1 MSPADRNPADKTT
14 GKRVL
19 LIIAGG
25 IAAYKALDIIRR
37 GRERG
42 LEFRVILTHGGAQFI
57 TPLSVA
63 SLAGSK
69 VYTELFSLTDEAEM
83 GHIRLVREA
92 DLVLVAPATAD
103 IIAKMAHGRA
113 DDLATTALLANDRP
127 VLIAPSMNAIMWTHP
142 AVQEN
147 VATLRARGVGTVGP
161 GAGDLACGEVGD
173 GRLAEPLDIVAAVLA
188 RLEPGPLTGLKALVT
203 SGPTYEAI
211 DPVRFI
217 GNRSSGKQGHAIAA
231 ALAAA
236 GAHTT
241 LVTGPTAL
249 PDPAGCHVHHIESAA
264 EMLAQTLEHLPV
276 DIAVAAAAV
285 SDWKPTAQAAQKM
298 KKQDG
303 AAPPQLDL
311 TTNPDI
317 LATIAAPG
325 PTRPRL
331 VVGFAAE
338 TEKVVEHAV
347 AKRRKKQC
355 DWILANDVS
364 PETGTFG
371 GADNKVYFIDGAGS
385 EEWPRLSKTELAQRL
400 VARIITEFKK
410 AAE

>member
-1 MSPADRNPADKTT
+1 MGV

-42 LEFRVILTHGGAQFI
+42 LDFRVILTKGGAEFV

-69 VYTELFSLTDEAEM
+69 AYTELFSLTDEAEM

-103 IIAKMAHGRA
+103 LIAKMAHGLA
-113 DDLATTALLANDRP
+113 DDLASTALLANDRP
-127 VLIAPSMNAIMWTHP
+127 VLIAPSMNVVMWRQP
-142 AVQEN
+142 AVQAN
-147 VATLRARGVGTVGP
+147 VATLRARGVSVVGP

-173 GRLAEPLDIVAAVLA
+173 GRLAEPLDIVTAALKI
-188 RLEPGPLTGLKALVT
+188 LSDGPLKGLKALVT
-203 SGPTYEAI
+203 SGPTFEAI

-236 GAHTT
+236 GAETM
-241 LVTGPTAL
+241 LVTGPTSL
-249 PDPAGCHVHHIESAA
+249 PDPAGCKVIHIESAN
-264 EMLAQTLEHLPV
+264 EMLAAVEGSLPV

-285 SDWKPTAQAAQKM
+285 SDWRPSREAQQKM
-298 KKQDG
+298 KKREG
-303 AAPPQLDL
+303 GEPPRIDL

-317 LATIAAPG
+317 LATISAPG
-325 PTRPRL
+325 PKRPAL
-331 VVGFAAE
+331 VIGFAAE
-338 TEKVVEHAV
+338 TENVVEHAT
-347 AKRRKKQC
+347 AKRQRKQC

-364 PETGTFG
+364 SGTGTFG
-371 GADNKVYFIDGAGS
+371 GADNKVHLISAAGS
-385 EEWPRLSKTELAQRL
+385 EEWPRLSKTELAEQL
-400 VARIITEFKK
+400 VARI
-410 AAE
+410 AAQLKGAKS

>member
-1 MSPADRNPADKTT
+1 MGA

-25 IAAYKALDIIRR
+25 IAAYKALDVIRR

-42 LEFRVILTHGGAQFI
+42 LDFRVILTRGGAEFV

-69 VYTELFSLTDEAEM
+69 AYTELFSLTDEAEM

-103 IIAKMAHGRA
+103 LIAKMAHGLA
-113 DDLATTALLANDRP
+113 DDLASTALLANDRP
-127 VLIAPSMNAIMWTHP
+127 VLIAPSMNAVMWLNP
-142 AVQEN
+142 AVQAN
-147 VATLRARGVGTVGP
+147 VATLRARGVATVGP

-173 GRLAEPLDIVAAVLA
+173 GRLAEPLDIVNAAL
-188 RLEPGPLTGLKALVT
+188 RILSDGPLKGLKALVT

-217 GNRSSGKQGHAIAA
+217 GNRSSGKQGHAIAL

-236 GAHTT
+236 GAEVT
-241 LVTGPTAL
+241 LVAGPTAL
-249 PDPAGCHVHHIESAA
+249 ADPTGCKTVRIESAA
-264 EMLAQTLEHLPV
+264 EMLAAVQKALPA
-276 DIAVAAAAV
+276 DIFVAAAAV
-285 SDWKPTAQAAQKM
+285 ADWRPAAEAAQKM
-298 KKQDG
+298 KKRDG
-303 AAPPQLDL
+303 GEPPRIDL
-311 TTNPDI
+311 ATNPDI

-325 PTRPRL
+325 PKRPRL
-331 VVGFAAE
+331 VIGFAAE
-338 TEKVVEHAV
+338 TEKVVEYAT
-347 AKRRKKQC
+347 AKRQKKNS

-364 PETGTFG
+364 AETGTFG
-371 GADNKVYFIDGAGS
+371 GSDNKVHLITADGA
-385 EEWPRLSKTELAQRL
+385 EEWPRLAKTDLAQRL
-400 VARIITEFKK
+400 VARI
-410 AAE
+410 AATLKDKSK

>member
-1 MSPADRNPADKTT
+1 MGA

-25 IAAYKALDIIRR
+25 IAAYKALDVIRR

-42 LEFRVILTHGGAQFI
+42 LEFRIILTKGGAEFV

-69 VYTELFSLTDEAEM
+69 AYTELFSLTDEAEM

-103 IIAKMAHGRA
+103 LIAKMAHGLA
-113 DDLATTALLANDRP
+113 DDLASTALLANDRP
-127 VLIAPSMNAIMWTHP
+127 VLIAPSMNAVMWQNP
-142 AVQEN
+142 AVQAN
-147 VATLRARGVGTVGP
+147 VATLRARGVVTVGP

-173 GRLAEPLDIVAAVLA
+173 GRLAEPLDIVNAAL
-188 RLEPGPLTGLKALVT
+188 RILGDGPLKGLKALVT

-217 GNRSSGKQGHAIAA
+217 GNRSSGKQGHAIAE

-236 GAHTT
+236 GAEVT
-241 LVTGPTAL
+241 LVAGPTAL
-249 PDPAGCHVHHIESAA
+249 GDPAGCKTVHIESAA
-264 EMLAQTLEHLPV
+264 EMLAGALKALPA
-276 DIAVAAAAV
+276 DIFIAAAAV
-285 SDWKPTAQAAQKM
+285 SDWRPAAEAGQKM
-298 KKQDG
+298 KKRDG
-303 AAPPQLDL
+303 GAPPRIELA
-311 TTNPDI
+311 TNPDI
-317 LATIAAPG
+317 LATISAPG
-325 PTRPRL
+325 PKRPRL

-338 TEKVVEHAV
+338 TEKVVEHAT
-347 AKRRKKQC
+347 AKRAKKQC

-364 PETGTFG
+364 AATGTFG
-371 GADNKVYFIDGAGS
+371 GADNKVHVITATGA
-385 EEWPRLSKTELAQRL
+385 EEWPRLSKTELARRL
-400 VARIITEFKK
+400 VAKIAETLKDK
-410 AAE
+410 AR

>member
-1 MSPADRNPADKTT
+1 VSA

-25 IAAYKALDIIRR
+25 IAAYKALDVIRR

-42 LEFRVILTHGGAQFI
+42 LEFRIILTKGGAEFV

-69 VYTELFSLTDEAEM
+69 AYTDLFSLTDEAEM

-103 IIAKMAHGRA
+103 LIAKMAHGLA
-113 DDLATTALLANDRP
+113 DDLASTALLANDRP
-127 VLIAPSMNAIMWTHP
+127 VLIAPSMNAVMWQNA
-142 AVQEN
+142 AVQAN
-147 VATLRARGVGTVGP
+147 VATLRARGVQTVGP

-173 GRLAEPLDIVAAVLA
+173 GRLAEPLDIVGAAL
-188 RLEPGPLTGLKALVT
+188 RILNDGPLKGVKALVT

-236 GAHTT
+236 GADVT
-241 LVTGPTAL
+241 LVAGPTAL
-249 PDPAGCHVHHIESAA
+249 ADPTGCKTVHIESAA
-264 EMLAQTLEHLPV
+264 EMLAATQKALPA
-276 DIAVAAAAV
+276 DIFIAAAAV
-285 SDWKPTAQAAQKM
+285 ADWRPAAEAGQKM
-298 KKQDG
+298 KKRDG
-303 AAPPQLDL
+303 GEPPHIDLAA
-311 TTNPDI
+311 NPDI

-325 PTRPRL
+325 PKRPKL
-331 VVGFAAE
+331 VIGFAAE
-338 TEKVVEHAV
+338 TEKVVEYAT
-347 AKRRKKQC
+347 AKRAKKQC

-364 PETGTFG
+364 AETGTFG
-371 GADNKVYFIDGAGS
+371 GTDNKVHVITAAGA
-385 EEWPRLSKTELAQRL
+385 EEWPRLAKTELAQRL
-400 VARIITEFKK
+400 VARIIETLKEKTK
-410 AAE
+410 

>member
-1 MSPADRNPADKTT
+1 MDA

-19 LIIAGG
+19 LIITGG
-25 IAAYKALDIIRR
+25 IAAYKALDVIRR

-42 LEFRVILTHGGAQFI
+42 LQFRVILTKGGAEFV

-63 SLAGSK
+63 SLSGSR
-69 VYTELFSLTDEAEM
+69 VYSELFSLTDEAEM

-113 DDLATTALLANDRP
+113 DDLASTALLANDRP
-127 VLIAPSMNAIMWTHP
+127 VLIAPSMNVVMWNHP
-142 AVQEN
+142 AVQAN
-147 VATLRARGVGTVGP
+147 VATLRARGVHVVGP

-173 GRLAEPLDIVAAVLA
+173 GRLADPLDIVAAALG
-188 RLEPGPLTGLKALVT
+188 LLTPGPLTGLKALVT

-241 LVTGPTAL
+241 LITGPTAL

-264 EMLAQTLEHLPV
+264 EMLAQTLDHLPV

-285 SDWKPTAQAAQKM
+285 SDWRPAAEAAQKM
-298 KKQDG
+298 KKQEG
-303 AAPPQLDL
+303 GSPPQITL

-325 PTRPRL
+325 PQRPRL
-331 VVGFAAE
+331 VIGFAAE
-338 TEKVVEHAV
+338 TEKVVEYATL
-347 AKRRKKQC
+347 KRQKKQC

-364 PETGTFG
+364 AETGAFG
-371 GADNKVYFIDGAGS
+371 GADNKVHLITATGP

-400 VARIITEFKK
+400 VARIAAQFKK
-410 AAE
+410 ASE

>member
-1 MSPADRNPADKTT
+1 MST

-42 LEFRVILTHGGAQFI
+42 LAFRVILTKGGAEFV

-63 SLAGSK
+63 SLAGDK
-69 VYTELFSLTDEAEM
+69 VYSELFSLTDEAEM

-103 IIAKMAHGRA
+103 IIGKMAHGLA

-127 VLIAPSMNAIMWTHP
+127 VLIAPSMNAVMWAHP
-142 AVQEN
+142 AVQAN
-147 VATLRARGVGTVGP
+147 VATLRARGVHIVGP
-161 GAGDLACGEVGD
+161 GAGDLACGEIGD
-173 GRLAEPLDIVAAVLA
+173 GRLAEPLDIVAAALRLLA
-188 RLEPGPLTGLKALVT
+188 PGPLTGLKALVT

-236 GAHTT
+236 GAETT
-241 LVTGPTAL
+241 LITGPTAL
-249 PDPAGCHVHHIESAA
+249 PDPAGCHVRHIESAA
-264 EMLAQTLEHLPV
+264 EMLAQTLEQLPA
-276 DIAVAAAAV
+276 DILVAAAAV
-285 SDWKPTAQAAQKM
+285 SDWRPASQAGQKM
-298 KKQDG
+298 KKREND
-303 AAPPQLDL
+303 APTRLDL

-317 LATIAAPG
+317 LATVAAPG
-325 PTRPRL
+325 PKRPKL
-331 VVGFAAE
+331 VIGFAAE
-338 TEKVVEHAV
+338 TEKVVEHAT

-371 GADNKVYFIDGAGS
+371 GADNKVYFIDAAGA
-385 EEWPRLSKTELAQRL
+385 EEWPLLSKTELAQRL
-400 VARIITEFKK
+400 VARIVAEIKK
-410 AAE
+410 ATP

>member
-1 MSPADRNPADKTT
+1 MSA

-42 LEFRVILTHGGAQFI
+42 LDFRVILTKGGEQFV

-113 DDLATTALLANDRP
+113 DDLATTALLANDKP
-127 VLIAPSMNAIMWTHP
+127 VLIAPSMNVVMWGHP

-147 VATLRARGVGTVGP
+147 VATLRKRGVTTVGP
-161 GAGDLACGEVGD
+161 SAGDLACGEVGD

-188 RLEPGPLTGLKALVT
+188 RLAPGPLTGLKALVT

-217 GNRSSGKQGHAIAA
+217 GNRSSGRQGHAIAA

-236 GAHTT
+236 GAETI

-249 PDPAGCHVHHIESAA
+249 PDPAGCRVHHIESAA
-264 EMLAQTLEHLPV
+264 EMLAQTLHHLPV

-285 SDWKPTAQAAQKM
+285 SDWRPTAQAEQKM
-298 KKQDG
+298 KKREN
-303 AAPPQLDL
+303 AAPPRLEL

-325 PTRPRL
+325 PNRPKL

-338 TEKVVEHAV
+338 TEKVVEQAI
-347 AKRRKKQC
+347 AKRQKKQC

-371 GADNKVYFIDGAGS
+371 GADNKVYFIDGTGS

-400 VARIITEFKK
+400 VARIAAHFKK
-410 AAE
+410 A

>member
-1 MSPADRNPADKTT
+1 MSA
-14 GKRVL
+14 GKRIL

-25 IAAYKALDIIRR
+25 IAAYKALDVIRR

-42 LEFRVILTHGGAQFI
+42 LEFRIILTKGGAEFV

-69 VYTELFSLTDEAEM
+69 AYTELFSLTDEAEM

-103 IIAKMAHGRA
+103 IIAKMANGLA
-113 DDLATTALLANDRP
+113 DDLASTALLANDKP
-127 VLIAPSMNAIMWTHP
+127 VLIAPSMNVVMWRHP
-142 AVQEN
+142 AVQAN
-147 VATLRARGVGTVGP
+147 VATLRARGVVTVGP

-173 GRLAEPLDIVAAVLA
+173 GRLAEPLDIVNAALRLLA
-188 RLEPGPLTGLKALVT
+188 PGPLSGLKALVT

-236 GAHTT
+236 GAETT

-249 PDPAGCHVHHIESAA
+249 ADPAGCTVHHIESAV
-264 EMLAQTLEHLPV
+264 EMLAKVQQSLPV

-285 SDWKPTAQAAQKM
+285 SDWRPAQEAGQKM
-298 KKQDG
+298 KKREG
-303 AAPPQLDL
+303 GAPPRIELA
-311 TTNPDI
+311 TNPDI

-325 PTRPRL
+325 PKRPRL
-331 VVGFAAE
+331 VIGFAAE
-338 TEKVVEHAV
+338 TEKVIEHAT
-347 AKRRKKQC
+347 AKRQKKQC

-364 PETGTFG
+364 SGTGTFG
-371 GADNKVYFIDGAGS
+371 GADNKVHVITAQRA
-385 EEWPRLSKTELAQRL
+385 EEWPRLSKTELAERL
-400 VARIITEFKK
+400 VARI
-410 AAE
+410 AEHLKGAKS

>member
-1 MSPADRNPADKTT
+1 VGA

-25 IAAYKALDIIRR
+25 IAAYKALDVIRR

-42 LEFRVILTHGGAQFI
+42 LEFRVILTKGGAEFV

-69 VYTELFSLTDEAEM
+69 AYTELFSLTDEAEM

-103 IIAKMAHGRA
+103 LIAKMAHGLA
-113 DDLATTALLANDRP
+113 DDLASTALLANDRP
-127 VLIAPSMNAIMWTHP
+127 VLIAPSMNAVMWQNA
-142 AVQEN
+142 AVQAN
-147 VATLRARGVGTVGP
+147 VATLRARGVATVGP

-173 GRLAEPLDIVAAVLA
+173 GRLAEPLDIVNAAL
-188 RLEPGPLTGLKALVT
+188 RILGDGPLKGLKALVT
-203 SGPTYEAI
+203 SGPTYEPI

-236 GAHTT
+236 GAEVT
-241 LVTGPTAL
+241 LVAGPTAL
-249 PDPAGCHVHHIESAA
+249 PDPAGCKTIHIESAT
-264 EMLAQTLEHLPV
+264 EMLAATQKALPA
-276 DIAVAAAAV
+276 DIFIAAAAV
-285 SDWKPTAQAAQKM
+285 ADWRPAAEAGQKM
-298 KKQDG
+298 KKRDG
-303 AAPPQLDL
+303 GEPPQIMLA
-311 TTNPDI
+311 TNPDI

-325 PTRPRL
+325 PKRPKL
-331 VVGFAAE
+331 VIGFAAE
-338 TEKVVEHAV
+338 TEKVVEYAT
-347 AKRRKKQC
+347 AKRAKKQC

-364 PETGTFG
+364 AATGTFG
-371 GADNKVYFIDGAGS
+371 GADNKVHVITAAGA
-385 EEWPRLSKTELAQRL
+385 EEWPRLSKTELARRL
-400 VARIITEFKK
+400 VTKIAETLKDKAR
-410 AAE
+410 

>member
-1 MSPADRNPADKTT
+1 MST

-42 LEFRVILTHGGAQFI
+42 LAFRVILTKGGAEFV

-63 SLAGSK
+63 SLAGDK
-69 VYTELFSLTDEAEM
+69 VYSELFSLTDEAEM

-103 IIAKMAHGRA
+103 IIGKMAHGLA

-127 VLIAPSMNAIMWTHP
+127 VLIAPSMNAVMWAHP
-142 AVQEN
+142 AVQAN
-147 VATLRARGVGTVGP
+147 VATLRARGVHIVGP
-161 GAGDLACGEVGD
+161 GAGDLAIGEIGD
-173 GRLAEPLDIVAAVLA
+173 GRLAEPLDIVAAALRLLA
-188 RLEPGPLTGLKALVT
+188 PGPLTGLKALVT

-236 GAHTT
+236 GAETT
-241 LVTGPTAL
+241 LITGPTAL
-249 PDPAGCHVHHIESAA
+249 PDPAGCHVRHIESAA
-264 EMLAQTLEHLPV
+264 EMLAQTLEQLPA
-276 DIAVAAAAV
+276 DILVAAAAV
-285 SDWKPTAQAAQKM
+285 SDWRPASQAGQKM
-298 KKQDG
+298 KKREND
-303 AAPPQLDL
+303 APTRLDL

-317 LATIAAPG
+317 LATVAAPG
-325 PTRPRL
+325 PKRPKL
-331 VVGFAAE
+331 VIGFAAE
-338 TEKVVEHAV
+338 TEKVVEHAT

-371 GADNKVYFIDGAGS
+371 GADNKVYFIDAAGA
-385 EEWPRLSKTELAQRL
+385 EEWPLLSKTELAQRL
-400 VARIITEFKK
+400 VARIVAEIKK
-410 AAE
+410 ATP